1 MAAESTP
8 NLEHSTIEMQINNIR
23 EKIQSYAHD
32 QSISTPKL
40 AIFGITDCYLQ
51 FYPKGS
57 FWCTKE
63 NHYSLLFG
71 CPTNVDVDILMYAG
85 NVSRK
90 PNELLHNEET
100 NEKIYGFHDFGDT
113 LEMLKG
119 SGDEKE
125 VSGVA
130 VGVEFLSI
138 SFKDQNDK
146 ESEKILRVTID

>member
-1 MAAESTP
+1 MATDTTA
-8 NLEHSTIEMQINNIR
+8 NLDHQTIEMQINNIQ
-23 EKIQSYAHD
+23 EKIQSCAHD
-32 QSISTPKL
+32 ESISSPKM
-40 AIFGITDCYLQ
+40 AVFGISDCYLQ

-90 PNELLHNEET
+90 PDELLHNEET

-113 LEMLKG
+113 SELLK
-119 SGDEKE
+119 SLGDQKE

-130 VGVEFLSI
+130 VGVEFVSI
-138 SFKDQNDK
+138 SFKDHNDK
-146 ESEKILRVTID
+146 ESEKIIRITID